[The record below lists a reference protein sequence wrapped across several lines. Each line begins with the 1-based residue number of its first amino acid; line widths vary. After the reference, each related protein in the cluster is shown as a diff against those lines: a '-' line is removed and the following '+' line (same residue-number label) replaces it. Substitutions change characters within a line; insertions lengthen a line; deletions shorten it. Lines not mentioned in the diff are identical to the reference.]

1 MESVLDMRAIAG
13 HASSMTSKLDS
24 NVRSRG
30 DRARTRAYFRDFAPA
45 MAAYVVAIVVVVTW
59 GGTEGESPWRFAW
72 ALLPV
77 LPVLGVVRAVVRG
90 LRRSDEYAQLVQL
103 RGLAVGFAVAMVA
116 CVVLGMLAVA
126 GLSVPAGPWL
136 AFSAGML
143 SWVVATA
150 VASR

>member
-1 MESVLDMRAIAG
+1 
-13 HASSMTSKLDS
+13 MTSKLDT
-24 NVRSRG
+24 NMRSRG

-45 MAAYVVAIVVVVTW
+45 MAAYVVAIVAVVAW
-59 GGTEGESPWRFAW
+59 GDLDGESPWRFAW

-103 RGLAVGFAVAMVA
+103 RSLAVGFAVAMVA
-116 CVVLGMLAVA
+116 CVVLGMLMAA
-126 GLSVPAGPWL
+126 SLSVPAGPWL
-136 AFSAGML
+136 AFSAGMG
-143 SWVVATA
+143 SWGVTAA